1 MHQNFTAKECSLAV
15 SGYRRVGKRRG
26 LTSINCALPIIL
38 MFTDCIHHFFC
49 SVMSPGS
56 TLLCDYPMSS

>member
-1 MHQNFTAKECSLAV
+1 MHQRFTAKKCSLAV

-38 MFTDCIHHFFC
+38 MFTDCIHHFFLL
-49 SVMSPGS
+49 SNVPGVDSP
-56 TLLCDYPMSS
+56 M